1 MSNQLYLGNL
11 PTNITESDL
20 RTMLTEHGPV
30 DEIKVITDKFTGQGR
45 GFAFATMNTQEGA
58 TAAISALNG
67 KDCQGRAMTV
77 SEARPREERSGGDR
91 GRGGSRGRGS
101 RY

>member
-1 MSNQLYLGNL
+1 MSNKLYLGNL
-11 PTNITESDL
+11 PTNIKEEDL
-20 RTMLTEHGPV
+20 RSILGEHGPV
-30 DEIKVITDKFTGQGR
+30 NEIKVITDKFTGQGR

-58 TAAISALNG
+58 TAAITALNG

-77 SEARPREERSGGDR
+77 SEARPREERSGGNDR
-91 GRGGSRGRGS
+91 RGGGHFRT